1 MNSFLECCFG
11 RYLLFISASKQQTG
25 ILRVR
30 QNAPNPAKMSF
41 LCKVA
46 RFWCCS
52 LLAFSVFASISWA
65 GPKFETT
72 APHAILMDYATGTVL
87 FEKNSHVPAPPASLS
102 KLMTA
107 YMTFDALKDGI
118 LAFDDKLIVSEK
130 AWRMGGSKMFVE
142 VDKQV
147 SVEDLLRG
155 VIVQSGNDACIV
167 LAEGIA
173 GSEDNFADL
182 MNEKAMELGLL
193 DSIFQNSTG
202 WPHPEHQMSAFDI
215 AILTDRIVRD
225 FPDFF
230 PLFAEKEFT
239 YNEIRQANRN
249 PLLYKDTGVDGMKTG
264 HTREAGYGLATTALR
279 NDRRLIAVVTGFDS
293 ASQRASEAERLLN
306 YGFRQFSNYELFL
319 EGEVVINGDVW
330 LGKTSKIGFVLE
342 NDLTI
347 VLARSTRDKL
357 KVSVIYDSP
366 IPAPISAG
374 MQVAKLVVEAPGFET
389 MEIPLKAQ
397 NSVELAGPIR
407 RLSGALSYMIFGAA
421 DD

>member
-1 MNSFLECCFG
+1 MNSILECCFE
-11 RYLLFISASKQQTG
+11 RHLLFISASKQQTG
-25 ILRVR
+25 ILGVR
-30 QNAPNPAKMSF
+30 QNTLNSAKRSY
-41 LCKVA
+41 LCKITKV
-46 RFWCCS
+46 FYCS
-52 LLAFSVFASISWA
+52 LLALGVFASISWA
-65 GPKFETT
+65 GPRFETT
-72 APHAILMDYATGTVL
+72 APHAILMDYTTGTVL

-107 YMTFDALKDGI
+107 YMAFDALKDGI

-182 MNEKAMELGLL
+182 MNEKAIELGLL
-193 DSIFQNSTG
+193 DSVFQNSTG
-202 WPHPEHQMSAFDI
+202 WPHPQHQMSAYDI
-215 AILTDRIVRD
+215 AILTHRIVRD
-225 FPDFF
+225 FPKFF

-264 HTREAGYGLATTALR
+264 HTREAGYGLAATALR

-293 ASQRASEAERLLN
+293 ASQRASEVERLLN
-306 YGFRQFSNYELFL
+306 FGFRQFSNYELFL
-319 EGEVVINGDVW
+319 EGEVVLNGDVW
-330 LGKTSKIGFVLE
+330 LGETSKIGLVLE
-342 NDLTI
+342 SDLTI
-347 VLARSTRDKL
+347 TLARNTRDKL

-389 MEIPLKAQ
+389 MEMPLKAQ
-397 NSVELAGPIR
+397 KSVERAGLIR
-407 RLSGALSYMIFGAA
+407 RFKGALSYMIFGAA